1 MKLETNTTNNLL
13 LMENDKMIT
22 LTEEFLI
29 LKTLIRMYDE
39 ALKNN
44 SALLMMEI
52 AVDIAESAEKL
63 EQASVDNANVSQ

>member
-1 MKLETNTTNNLL
+1 
-13 LMENDKMIT
+13 MIR

-29 LKTLIRMYDE
+29 LKTLIRLYDE

-52 AVDIAESAEKL
+52 SVDIAESAEKL
-63 EQASVDNANVSQ
+63 EHASVDHANKS

>member
-1 MKLETNTTNNLL
+1 MANRISKQPTTG
-13 LMENDKMIT
+13 EIYRMIT

-44 SALLMMEI
+44 SAVLMMEI

-63 EQASVDNANVSQ
+63 EQASVDNANKS